1 MPATLYGSEAW
12 GEISKSE
19 MQAIEKIQNQ
29 SLKKLLQLPVTTLST
44 GLLIE
49 TGIWQA
55 KERIEYST
63 LMLIHSIINSNKER
77 ISQKIILEQ
86 RKKGMSNTLYERAKE
101 IGESIGI
108 NKD

>member
-1 MPATLYGSEAW
+1 M
-12 GEISKSE
+12 
-19 MQAIEKIQNQ
+19 
-29 SLKKLLQLPVTTLST
+29 LQLPVTTPST
-44 GLLIE
+44 GLLME
-49 TGIWQA
+49 TWPG